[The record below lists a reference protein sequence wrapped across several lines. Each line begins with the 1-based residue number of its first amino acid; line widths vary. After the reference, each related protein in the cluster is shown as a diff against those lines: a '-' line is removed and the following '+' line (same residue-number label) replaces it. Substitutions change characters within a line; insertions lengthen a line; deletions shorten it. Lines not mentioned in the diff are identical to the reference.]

1 MSDAASNKA
10 GLENNLQHF
19 IGYHIKVYHNRVNY
33 VLIKEDE
40 SQ

>member
-19 IGYHIKVYHNRVNY
+19 NEHDIKVYYNIINSVF
-33 VLIKEDE
+33 IKEDE